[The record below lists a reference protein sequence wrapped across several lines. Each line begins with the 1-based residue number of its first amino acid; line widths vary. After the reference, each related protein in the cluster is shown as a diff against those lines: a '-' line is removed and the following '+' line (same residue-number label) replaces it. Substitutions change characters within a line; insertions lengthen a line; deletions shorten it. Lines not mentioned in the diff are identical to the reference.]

1 MGNRS
6 RDISKDI
13 VTTRGKKIEL
23 SFRKKKKTK
32 DLINLNSTYQIMNL
46 IMENLTNKFLKKTF
60 YVKQK
65 RFLLL
70 TYRTKTFYTMF

>member
-23 SFRKKKKTK
+23 SFRKKKKDERFDK
-32 DLINLNSTYQIMNL
+32 FKFNLSNH
-46 IMENLTNKFLKKTF
+46 KFNNGKFDK
-60 YVKQK
+60 
-65 RFLLL
+65 
-70 TYRTKTFYTMF
+70 